1 MSEDLTPSTAES
13 AQNSPARAG
22 PILRAT
28 ASIGG
33 PGIRGNVPIV
43 VLGAILG
50 LVAGYLLGGLDSGTY
65 SSTTVVN
72 GNVVGTSSPPEL
84 TSSDIIGT
92 YTTTE
97 LSYFGYLTKQMQADI
112 TAQTGQPS
120 SAAPVAV
127 VEKGTALID
136 ITASGK
142 SAEQSAKA
150 SSVAADTYIKDWR
163 ARTVASINQQIAA
176 TQATINKFGA
186 NAPGTAALQGQLAA
200 QYYDLT
206 ATQTAPRLVRPATV
220 EAAKFTSAGTM
231 IAILGALVGLMAG
244 LGVLLVFRRRRSAEQ
259 RDG

>member
-1 MSEDLTPSTAES
+1 MSEELTPPVVAS
-13 AQNSPARAG
+13 NRDSPARTG
-22 PILRAT
+22 LFSRALG
-28 ASIGG
+28 SIGG
-33 PGIRGNVPIV
+33 PGIKGNVPIV
-43 VLGAILG
+43 VLGAIFG
-50 LVAGYLLGGLDSGTY
+50 LIAGYLLGGLDSGTY

-84 TSSDIIGT
+84 TSSDVIGT

-120 SAAPVAV
+120 LAAPVAV

-150 SSVAADTYIKDWR
+150 SSVAADTYINNWR

-176 TQATINKFGA
+176 TQMTINKLGA
-186 NAPGTAALQGQLAA
+186 NAPGAAALQEQLAA
-200 QYYDLT
+200 QYYDLS
-206 ATQTAPRLVRPATV
+206 ATQTAPRLVRPATP
-220 EAAKFTSAGTM
+220 ENATFTSAGTM
-231 IAILGALVGLMAG
+231 IAILGALLGLMAG
-244 LGVLLVFRRRRSAEQ
+244 LGVLLMFRRRRSAEQ
-259 RDG
+259 NHG